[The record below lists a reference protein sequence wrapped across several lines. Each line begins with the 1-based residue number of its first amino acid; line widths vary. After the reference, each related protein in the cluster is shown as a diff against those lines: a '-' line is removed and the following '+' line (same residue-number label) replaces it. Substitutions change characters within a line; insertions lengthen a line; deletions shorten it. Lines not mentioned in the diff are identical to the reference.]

1 MSRNKYKILKKL
13 LLLFIAFANLSWA
26 ETPAWTQE
34 QQAWAAAAGALMLA
48 DWATTRYG
56 SRHWDEGYYEN
67 NVLLGSH
74 PSTGRVDLHF
84 LLAIP
89 AVYLAADAFPE
100 YRTLILQVILGVELI
115 AVGNNLRIGWKLNF

>member
-1 MSRNKYKILKKL
+1 MFKIIL
-13 LLLFIAFANLSWA
+13 IALALVGTTAQAQSWTT
-26 ETPAWTQE
+26 EE
-34 QQAWAAAAGALMLA
+34 RAWAATAGTFLLA

-56 SRHWDEGYYEN
+56 SRHWDEGYYESN
-67 NVLLGSH
+67 PILGRH
-74 PSTGRVDLHF
+74 PHQDRVDLYF

-100 YRTLILQVILGVELI
+100 HRTLILQIVSGIELV